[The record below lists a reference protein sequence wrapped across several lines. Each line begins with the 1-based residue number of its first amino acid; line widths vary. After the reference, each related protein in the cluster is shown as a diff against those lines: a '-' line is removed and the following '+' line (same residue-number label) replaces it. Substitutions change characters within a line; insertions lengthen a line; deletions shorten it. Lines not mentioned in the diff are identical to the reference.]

1 MTSPFRSTFLL
12 IALTV
17 AWPLRAE
24 PPLREVGRQDFNQL
38 WILAPERMDAMAPP
52 LVRETSHLIRKYGEI
67 HVEHEFIVDA
77 EGRPSGYRFIGIEP
91 PGVDP
96 LPFQAMAM
104 FLRYRPV
111 AGVAATPVRFRDRD
125 LFHWPRPAG
134 PGEE

>member
-1 MTSPFRSTFLL
+1 MRIPVALSFLL
-12 IALTV
+12 AAMAAAL
-17 AWPLRAE
+17 PLRAE

-38 WILAPERMDAMAPP
+38 WTIAPERMSATAPP
-52 LVRETSHLIRKYGEI
+52 LVQQTSHLIRTHGEI